1 MVVAFGIDVGSY
13 SETGHFAWYELTS
26 ASDSPTPNEDCHDP
40 VALADRAI
48 ATLREGKQ
56 IALGLEAPIW
66 MPGSEVLLGR
76 CPRMHER
83 FASEKGRT
91 WYAGAAATV
100 GMMALSALSDLLA
113 RLAVANLNQTITD
126 DFSHWDETKDSI
138 LLYESFLLTNK
149 KPISCG
155 SIASDEWD
163 AFVTAS
169 LILEYKGEF
178 THLRECSHPGRLHE
192 LQSDDNGHAALWPI
206 VVPNEIPRR
215 VGPRAPLTLAWW

>member
-13 SETGHFAWYELTS
+13 SKPGHFAWYELTT
-26 ASDSPTPNEDCHDP
+26 ASESPTPNKACHDP
-40 VALADRAI
+40 VMFADRVIAI
-48 ATLREGKQ
+48 LSEGKK

-66 MPGSEVLLGR
+66 MPGSEVLLGKS
-76 CPRMHER
+76 PRMHER

-100 GMMALSALSDLLA
+100 GMMALSVLGDLLA
-113 RLAVANLNQTITD
+113 RLAVTNLSQTITD
-126 DFSHWDETKDSI
+126 DFTHWNETNDSL
-138 LLYESFLLTNK
+138 LLYESFLLTNR

-155 SIASDEWD
+155 KIVSDEWD

-169 LILEYKGEF
+169 LILEYKGEV
-178 THLRECSHPGRLHE
+178 THLRECSHPGRLQE
-192 LQSDDNGHAALWPI
+192 LQSDDSGHTALWPI

-215 VGPRAPLTLAWW
+215 VGPRSPLTLAWW